1 MGFNSFTFI
10 LVFLPVLM
18 IGWHALNRLQK
29 YTVADVLLIIM
40 SLYFYYTFGVNFLI
54 ILSVSIGVNYAL
66 SAVLKKIDSRNTT
79 DINIH
84 KKLIKIIGVLFNLG
98 LLFYFKYLGF
108 FADNLNVVFKTGLTV
123 DKIIMPIGISFFTFG
138 QISYIVDRA
147 NGEAPHYSSETSR

>member
-79 DINIH
+79 DIN
-84 KKLIKIIGVLFNLG
+84 
-98 LLFYFKYLGF
+98 
-108 FADNLNVVFKTGLTV
+108 
-123 DKIIMPIGISFFTFG
+123 
-138 QISYIVDRA
+138 
-147 NGEAPHYSSETSR
+147 